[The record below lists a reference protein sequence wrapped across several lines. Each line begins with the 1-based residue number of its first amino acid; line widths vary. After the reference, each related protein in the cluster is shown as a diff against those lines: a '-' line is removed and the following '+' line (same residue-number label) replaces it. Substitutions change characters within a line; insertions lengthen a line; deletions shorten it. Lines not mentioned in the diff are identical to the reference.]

1 MSTPGGWT
9 APQYA
14 LPLGGSGDSGPAGIG
29 QFATWTQ
36 TEWNQ
41 WLNARFAEWL
51 EQYGIPFE
59 YLDSVA
65 SSLVL
70 AFQGETGPLEDLIED
85 AVREIPVIG
94 DMLADLKDAF
104 EGTYDGDDLALS
116 AIQSVVSALR
126 SLASGKI
133 DASRITSLFIGNIT
147 NTNAPNLLDNGGF
160 AGAVSMQDDD
170 GVWSWDETE
179 GHESAGSAKVTAGGV
194 VERVLTSN
202 LVPVTAGDVLD
213 VGAWV
218 KWSGCAGSGSGFEVQ
233 VRAFSGASVLSTTAV
248 AQRNISASSS
258 WVQLTDDYTVPAGA
272 DGVRVR
278 IVVTAAVAAGTV
290 WWDDVSLKQTATTL
304 PQQWIAGLTD
314 ALGDLGD
321 WIEAVVNQLLGALGV
336 PALGTLFD
344 KIADLSDEIEG
355 WFGDTQDRAAEL
367 ADLIG
372 DLLSNPGAVLGDLAM
387 GKITGLAGSLASK
400 AENTVVAAVQQFIL
414 DLANAILSAIRKV
427 PVVGGTIADRIEDV
441 VDDLGGL
448 KDQADGT
455 KAGIVAGW
463 TGGSSSGAD
472 VDVYDTVADIRAAI
486 LSGYTV
492 EAFTSSGIWTKPAG
506 ITELVVIAIAA
517 GANGGSGSAGGLAAS
532 GSSNATGGVG
542 GFGGVSGGYIAK
554 AIDPADVSSTV
565 TCTVGASNGA
575 ATSFGSY
582 VTSAPG
588 AGGIATAFGYSA
600 TSSTPGGG
608 GGGGHGDGNGSYD
621 GTGTPGNPGAASAA
635 AVGGAG
641 GTYTGSTGTAN
652 SGGDG
657 VGISASAATKCGG
670 GGGGGGSGAGGG
682 AGVGTTYRGGPGGA
696 GGYPGGGGGGGGGGG
711 SYGLGGSSRGG
722 AGGAGA
728 AGCLWIFYR

>member
-472 VDVYDTVADIRAAI
+472 SDVYDTISDIRAAV
-486 LSGYTV
+486 LAGYTV
-492 EAFTSSGIWTKPAG
+492 ETLTSSGMWAKPAG
-506 ITELVVIAIAA
+506 ITELVVIAVAA
-517 GANGGSGSAGGLAAS
+517 GTNGGAGSGGAFASSTSSNASGGSG
-532 GSSNATGGVG
+532 GV
-542 GFGGVSGGYIAK
+542 GGVSGGYVAK
-554 AIDPADVSSTV
+554 VLNPNDVSSTV

-575 ATSFGSY
+575 TTTFGSY
-582 VTSAPG
+582 VASSPG
-588 AGGIATAFGYSA
+588 LGGIATSFGYSA

-608 GGGGHGDGNGSYD
+608 GDGGHGDGNGSAN
-621 GTGTPGNPGAASAA
+621 GTGTPGAPGAASAVA
-635 AVGGAG
+635 AGGTG
-641 GTYTGSTGTAN
+641 GTYTGDKGTAN
-652 SGGDG
+652 SGGAG
-657 VGISASAATKCGG
+657 ASVSVAASTKCGG
-670 GGGGGGSGAGGG
+670 GGGGGGSGAGGSAAIG
-682 AGVGTTYRGGPGGA
+682 ATYNGGAGGA

-711 SYGLGGSSRGG
+711 SYGVGGTSNGG
-722 AGGAGA
+722 AGGTGG